1 MSYPEELYNK
11 ALQALR
17 NRDYQAA
24 SGFFKSAEN
33 QFADDLDFR
42 ILSEVTALL
51 VAVKNEI
58 SEIEKDDFVV
68 EEI

>member
-1 MSYPEELYNK
+1 MSYPEESYNK

-33 QFADDLDFR
+33 QFANDLDFR

-58 SEIEKDDFVV
+58 SEIEKNDFVV